1 VSSDNKPKKRKFP
14 EIPSVRATPGETT
27 ATQNTVKR
35 MLGRL
40 PLEREGTEVE
50 PPATAAP
57 IVTPAPPTHH
67 PPTTQRP
74 PTTQSI
80 APERNFSR
88 VPNSIA
94 LSAIPSG
101 LFRGESKKLYD
112 ALYQRTRGA
121 VVPRRTI
128 RATQSEL
135 MGWASVSLNT
145 LKAHVRHLSAVGLL
159 RVHYRRGE
167 STGADYE
174 VFTLEDRLLAHH
186 PPTTHQPG
194 TNQNLVSP
202 THQNLVL
209 GGGCQVAEE
218 STITEPHKTS
228 FKTKEENFDDDAPAR
243 VLLARLI
250 EAERKLTG
258 KVSTSSEKWEE
269 LAEVLVSELQIA
281 ATRTTVSSVPAFL
294 AEHLRRRL
302 WKVDKVR
309 AAEMAAS
316 QPEQGAAA
324 HALTTEERQK
334 CPDCAGVG
342 FWYPE
347 GPEKGVARCS
357 HLKLHSISE
366 GQGET

>member
-1 VSSDNKPKKRKFP
+1 MSSDNKPKKRKFP
-14 EIPSVRATPGETT
+14 EIPSVRATPSETT

-40 PLEREGTEVE
+40 PLDREGTEPE
-50 PPATAAP
+50 SRPT
-57 IVTPAPPTHH
+57 PPTNH
-67 PPTTQRP
+67 PPTTHQP
-74 PTTQSI
+74 PTNQPI

-121 VVPRRTI
+121 VVPRRII

-135 MGWASVSLNT
+135 MDWANISLNT
-145 LKAHVRHLSAVGLL
+145 LKAHIRHLSSVGL
-159 RVHYRRGE
+159 VKVYYRRGE

-174 VFTLEDRLLAHH
+174 IFTLEDRLPAHH
-186 PPTTHQPG
+186 PPTTHQPP
-194 TNQNLVSP
+194 TNQNLGSP

-209 GGGCQVAEE
+209 GGGSQVVEE
-218 STITEPHKTS
+218 STVGQPPNTS
-228 FKTKEENFDDDAPAR
+228 FKTKEENSDDDAHAR
-243 VLLARLI
+243 TFLAKLI
-250 EAERKLTG
+250 EAERQLTG
-258 KVSTSSEKWEE
+258 KVSSSGEKWEE
-269 LAEVLVSELQIA
+269 LAEVLISELRIA
-281 ATRTTVSSVPAFL
+281 AARTTVSNVPAFL

-302 WKVDKVR
+302 WKVDKAR
-309 AAEMAAS
+309 AAEMTAS
-316 QPEQGAAA
+316 QSEQAGVVP
-324 HALTTEERQK
+324 ALTAEQKQK

-357 HLKLHSISE
+357 HMKLHSLLE
-366 GQGET
+366 GQGSV

>member
-1 VSSDNKPKKRKFP
+1 MSSDNKPKKRKFP

-50 PPATAAP
+50 PHPAS
-57 IVTPAPPTHH
+57 PTNH
-67 PPTTQRP
+67 PPTTHQP
-74 PTTQSI
+74 PTNQPI

-94 LSAIPSG
+94 LSGIPSG

-121 VVPRRTI
+121 VVPRRAI

-135 MGWASVSLNT
+135 MGWANISLNT
-145 LKAHVRHLSAVGLL
+145 LKAHIRHLSSIGLL
-159 RVHYRRGE
+159 KVHYRRGE

-174 VFTLEDRLLAHH
+174 IFTLEDRPPTNH
-186 PPTTHQPG
+186 PPTTQPPT
-194 TNQNLVSP
+194 TNQNLGSP

-209 GGGCQVAEE
+209 GGGSQVTVE
-218 STITEPHKTS
+218 STLAASPKTS
-228 FKTKEENFDDDAPAR
+228 FKTKEENSDDDAPAR
-243 VLLARLI
+243 TFLAKLV
-250 EAERKLTG
+250 EAERELTG
-258 KVSTSSEKWEE
+258 KASTSGEKWEE
-269 LAEVLVSELQIA
+269 LAEVLISELRIA
-281 ATRTTVSSVPAFL
+281 AARTTVSNVPAFL

-302 WKVDKVR
+302 WKVDKAR

-316 QPEQGAAA
+316 QPEQEGVAP
-324 HALTTEERQK
+324 ALTTEEKQK

-357 HLKLHSISE
+357 HLKLHSLLA
-366 GQGET
+366 GQ

>member
-40 PLEREGTEVE
+40 PLEREGTEAE
-50 PPATAAP
+50 SRPAS
-57 IVTPAPPTHH
+57 PTHH
-67 PPTTQRP
+67 PPTTHPP
-74 PTTQSI
+74 PTHQSI

-121 VVPRRTI
+121 VVPRRAI

-135 MGWASVSLNT
+135 MGWANISLNT
-145 LKAHVRHLSAVGLL
+145 LKAHVRHLSSVGLL
-159 RVHYRRGE
+159 KVHYRRGE

-174 VFTLEDRLLAHH
+174 VFTLEDRPPPKPPP
-186 PPTTHQPG
+186 PPT
-194 TNQNLVSP
+194 TNQNLGSP

-209 GGGCQVAEE
+209 GGGSQVVEE
-218 STITEPHKTS
+218 STVAESPKTS
-228 FKTKEENFDDDAPAR
+228 FKTKEESSDDDAHAR
-243 VLLARLI
+243 TFLTKLI
-250 EAERKLTG
+250 QAERELTG
-258 KVSTSSEKWEE
+258 RVSTSSERWEE
-269 LAEVLVSELQIA
+269 LAEVIVSELRIA
-281 ATRTTVSSVPAFL
+281 AARTTISNVPAFL

-302 WKVDKVR
+302 WKVDKAR
-309 AAEMAAS
+309 AAEMTS
-316 QPEQGAAA
+316 GQPEQGEASP
-324 HALTTEERQK
+324 ALKTEEKQK

-347 GPEKGVARCS
+347 GPEKGVAKCK
-357 HLKLHSISE
+357 HAKLIGIE
-366 GQGET
+366 AEKE

>member
-1 VSSDNKPKKRKFP
+1 M
-14 EIPSVRATPGETT
+14 RATPGETT

-40 PLEREGTEVE
+40 PLEREGTESE
-50 PPATAAP
+50 SR
-57 IVTPAPPTHH
+57 PAPPTDH
-67 PPTTQRP
+67 PPTTHRP
-74 PTTQSI
+74 PTNQPI

-121 VVPRRTI
+121 VVPRRAI

-135 MGWASVSLNT
+135 MSWANISLNT
-145 LKAHVRHLSAVGLL
+145 LKAHVRHLSSVGLL
-159 RVHYRRGE
+159 KVHYRRGE

-174 VFTLEDRLLAHH
+174 VFTLEDRPPTNH
-186 PPTTHQPG
+186 PPTTQRPV
-194 TNQNLVSP
+194 TSQNMGSP

-209 GGGCQVAEE
+209 GGGSQVIEE
-218 STITEPHKTS
+218 STVAESPKTS
-228 FKTKEENFDDDAPAR
+228 FKTKEGSSDDDSHLR
-243 VLLARLI
+243 TFLAKLVQ
-250 EAERKLTG
+250 AERELTG

-269 LAEVLVSELQIA
+269 LAEVIVSELRIA
-281 ATRTTVSSVPAFL
+281 AARTTISNVPAFL

-302 WKVDKVR
+302 WKVDKTR
-309 AAEMAAS
+309 AAEMTAS
-316 QPEQGAAA
+316 QPEQEGASP
-324 HALTTEERQK
+324 ALTAEEKQK

-347 GPEKGVARCS
+347 GPEKGVAKCN
-357 HLKLHSISE
+357 HAKLISIADE
-366 GQGET
+366 KE

>member
-40 PLEREGTEVE
+40 PLEREGAEAE
-50 PPATAAP
+50 PRAT
-57 IVTPAPPTHH
+57 PPTNH
-67 PPTTQRP
+67 PPTTNQP
-74 PTTQSI
+74 PTNQPI

-121 VVPRRTI
+121 VVPRRII

-135 MGWASVSLNT
+135 MDWANISLNT
-145 LKAHVRHLSAVGLL
+145 LKSHIRHLSSIGLL
-159 RVHYRRGE
+159 KVNYRRGE

-174 VFTLEDRLLAHH
+174 IFTLEDRSLSHH
-186 PPTTHQPG
+186 PPTTHQPP
-194 TNQNLVSP
+194 TNQNLGSP

-209 GGGCQVAEE
+209 GGGCYAPQE
-218 STITEPHKTS
+218 STVTEHPNTS
-228 FKTKEENFDDDAPAR
+228 FKTKEENFDDDAHAR
-243 VLLARLI
+243 TFLAKLV
-250 EAERKLTG
+250 EAERELTG
-258 KVSTSSEKWEE
+258 RVSTNSEKWEE
-269 LAEVLVSELQIA
+269 LAEVLVSELRIA
-281 ATRTTVSSVPAFL
+281 AARTTISNVPAFL

-302 WKVDKVR
+302 WKVDKAR
-309 AAEMAAS
+309 AAEMATS
-316 QPEQGAAA
+316 QPEPGAASP
-324 HALTTEERQK
+324 ALTLEEKLK

-347 GPEKGVARCS
+347 GPEKGVARCT
-357 HLKLHSISE
+357 HAKLISIADELSSIA
-366 GQGET
+366 GEKE

>member
-40 PLEREGTEVE
+40 PLEREGTQAE
-50 PPATAAP
+50 PRSS
-57 IVTPAPPTHH
+57 PPTNHTPTTH
-67 PPTTQRP
+67 QPPTNQT
-74 PTTQSI
+74 I

-121 VVPRRTI
+121 VVPRRAI

-135 MGWASVSLNT
+135 MGWANISLNT
-145 LKAHVRHLSAVGLL
+145 LKAHVRHLSSVGLL
-159 RVHYRRGE
+159 KVHYRRGE

-174 VFTLEDRLLAHH
+174 VFTLEDRPPTNH
-186 PPTTHQPG
+186 PPTTQPPA
-194 TNQNLVSP
+194 TSQNLGSP

-209 GGGCQVAEE
+209 GGGSQIVEE
-218 STITEPHKTS
+218 STVAESPKTS
-228 FKTKEENFDDDAPAR
+228 FKTKEGSSDDDAHAR
-243 VLLARLI
+243 TFLAKLI
-250 EAERKLTG
+250 QAERELTG

-269 LAEVLVSELQIA
+269 LAEVIVSELRIA
-281 ATRTTVSSVPAFL
+281 AARTTISNVPAFL

-302 WKVDKVR
+302 WKVDKAR
-309 AAEMAAS
+309 AAEMTSS
-316 QPEQGAAA
+316 QPEQGEALP
-324 HALTTEERQK
+324 ALTTEEKQK

-347 GPEKGVARCS
+347 GPEKGVVKCKHA
-357 HLKLHSISE
+357 KLIGIAAE
-366 GQGET
+366 KE

>member
-1 VSSDNKPKKRKFP
+1 MSSDNKPKKRKFP

-40 PLEREGTEVE
+40 PLEREGTEIE
-50 PPATAAP
+50 SRS
-57 IVTPAPPTHH
+57 APPTTH
-67 PPTTQRP
+67 PPPTNQP
-74 PTTQSI
+74 PTNQPI

-121 VVPRRTI
+121 VVPRRSL

-135 MGWASVSLNT
+135 MDWANISLNT
-145 LKAHVRHLSAVGLL
+145 LKAHVRHLSSVGLL
-159 RVHYRRGE
+159 KVQYRRGE

-174 VFTLEDRLLAHH
+174 IFTLEDRLLNHP
-186 PPTTHQPG
+186 PPTTHPPP
-194 TNQNLVSP
+194 TNQNLGSP

-209 GGGCQVAEE
+209 GGGSQVVEE
-218 STITEPHKTS
+218 STITPGHNTS
-228 FKTKEENFDDDAPAR
+228 FKTKEENFDDDAHAR
-243 VLLARLI
+243 TFLAKLI
-250 EAERKLTG
+250 EAERELTG

-269 LAEVLVSELQIA
+269 LAEVIVSELRIA
-281 ATRTTVSSVPAFL
+281 AARTTISSVPAFL

-302 WKVDKVR
+302 WKVDKAR
-309 AAEMAAS
+309 AAEMTAS
-316 QPEQGAAA
+316 QPEQGGASP
-324 HALTTEERQK
+324 ALTTEKKQK

-347 GPEKGVARCS
+347 GPEKGVVKCKHA
-357 HLKLHSISE
+357 KLISILE
-366 GQGET
+366 E

>member
-1 VSSDNKPKKRKFP
+1 MSSDNKPKKRKFP

-40 PLEREGTEVE
+40 PLEREGTEAKS
-50 PPATAAP
+50 P
-57 IVTPAPPTHH
+57 PAPPTNH
-67 PPTTQRP
+67 PPTTHQP
-74 PTTQSI
+74 PTNQPI

-121 VVPRRTI
+121 VVPRRSI

-135 MGWASVSLNT
+135 MGWANISLNT
-145 LKAHVRHLSAVGLL
+145 LKSHVRHLSTVGLL
-159 RVHYRRGE
+159 KVNYRRGE

-174 VFTLEDRLLAHH
+174 IFTLEDTLTEHH
-186 PPTTHQPG
+186 PPTTHQPP
-194 TNQNLVSP
+194 TNQNLVSG

-209 GGGCQVAEE
+209 GGGSYVPGE
-218 STITEPHKTS
+218 STVRAAHKTS
-228 FKTKEENFDDDAPAR
+228 FNTKEESSDDDAHAR
-243 VLLARLI
+243 TFLAKLVQ
-250 EAERKLTG
+250 AERELTG
-258 KVSTSSEKWEE
+258 KVSTSSERWEE
-269 LAEVLVSELQIA
+269 LAEVIISELRIA
-281 ATRTTVSSVPAFL
+281 AARTTISNVPAFL

-302 WKVDKVR
+302 WKVDKAR
-309 AAEMAAS
+309 AAEMTAS
-316 QPEQGAAA
+316 QPEQGGASP
-324 HALTTEERQK
+324 ALTAEEKQK

-347 GPEKGVARCS
+347 GPEKGVAKCK
-357 HLKLHSISE
+357 HAKLISLADE
-366 GQGET
+366 KE

>member
-1 VSSDNKPKKRKFP
+1 MSSDNKPKKRKFP

-40 PLEREGTEVE
+40 PLEREGAEVE
-50 PPATAAP
+50 KR
-57 IVTPAPPTHH
+57 VVAPPTNH
-67 PPTTQRP
+67 PPTTHQP
-74 PTTQSI
+74 PTNQSI

-135 MGWASVSLNT
+135 MNWANISLNT
-145 LKAHVRHLSAVGLL
+145 LKAHVRHLSTIGLL
-159 RVHYRRGE
+159 KVHYRRGE
-167 STGADYE
+167 QTGADYE
-174 VFTLEDRLLAHH
+174 IFTMEDRLSTHH
-186 PPTTHQPG
+186 PPTTHQPS

-209 GGGCQVAEE
+209 GGGCQLVEDA
-218 STITEPHKTS
+218 TITEADKTS
-228 FKTKEENFDDDAPAR
+228 FKTKEENSDDDAHAR
-243 VLLARLI
+243 ILLVKLI

-258 KVSTSSEKWEE
+258 KVSNSSERWEE
-269 LAEVLVSELQIA
+269 LAEVLISELRIA
-281 ATRTTVSSVPAFL
+281 AARTTVSNVPAFL

-302 WKVDKVR
+302 WKVDKGR
-309 AAEMAAS
+309 ATELVADA
-316 QPEQGAAA
+316 PEQGSTAPAFSA
-324 HALTTEERQK
+324 EERQK

-347 GPEKGVARCS
+347 GPEKGVARCL
-357 HLKLHSISE
+357 HLKLQPDPQA
-366 GQGET
+366 QGGP

>member
-1 VSSDNKPKKRKFP
+1 MSSDNKPKKRKFP

-40 PLEREGTEVE
+40 PLEREGTETE
-50 PPATAAP
+50 PR
-57 IVTPAPPTHH
+57 PAPTNHQPSTNH
-67 PPTTQRP
+67 PPTTHSP
-74 PTTQSI
+74 PTNHPI

-121 VVPRRTI
+121 VVPRRAI

-135 MGWASVSLNT
+135 MGWANISLNT
-145 LKAHVRHLSAVGLL
+145 LKAHVRHLSSVGLL
-159 RVHYRRGE
+159 KVHYRRGE

-174 VFTLEDRLLAHH
+174 IFTLEDQPPTNH
-186 PPTTHQPG
+186 PPTTQPPV
-194 TNQNLVSP
+194 TSQNMGSP

-209 GGGCQVAEE
+209 GGGSQLIEE
-218 STITEPHKTS
+218 STVAEPPKTS
-228 FKTKEENFDDDAPAR
+228 FKTKEESSDDDAHAR
-243 VLLARLI
+243 TFLAKLVQ
-250 EAERKLTG
+250 AERELTG

-269 LAEVLVSELQIA
+269 LAEVIVSELRIA
-281 ATRTTVSSVPAFL
+281 AARTTISNVPAFL

-302 WKVDKVR
+302 WKVDKAR
-309 AAEMAAS
+309 AVEMATS
-316 QPEQGAAA
+316 QPEQGGTSP
-324 HALTTEERQK
+324 ALTADEKQK

-347 GPEKGVARCS
+347 GPEKGVAKCS
-357 HLKLHSISE
+357 HMKLRSLLE
-366 GQGET
+366 GQGGA

>member
-1 VSSDNKPKKRKFP
+1 MSSDNKPKKRKFP

-40 PLEREGTEVE
+40 PLEREGTESE
-50 PPATAAP
+50 SRSTA
-57 IVTPAPPTHH
+57 PTNH
-67 PPTTQRP
+67 PPTTHQP
-74 PTTQSI
+74 PTNQPI

-135 MGWASVSLNT
+135 MSWASISLNT
-145 LKAHVRHLSAVGLL
+145 LKAHVRHLSSVGLL
-159 RVHYRRGE
+159 KVHYRRGE

-174 VFTLEDRLLAHH
+174 IFTLEDRPPTNH
-186 PPTTHQPG
+186 PPTTHQPV
-194 TNQNLVSP
+194 TNQNLGSP

-209 GGGCQVAEE
+209 GGGSQVLAE
-218 STITEPHKTS
+218 STLAESPNTS
-228 FKTKEENFDDDAPAR
+228 FKTKEESSDDDAHAR
-243 VLLARLI
+243 AFLAKLVQ
-250 EAERKLTG
+250 AERELTG

-269 LAEVLVSELQIA
+269 LAEVIVSELRIA
-281 ATRTTVSSVPAFL
+281 AARTTISNVPAFL

-302 WKVDKVR
+302 WKVDKAR
-309 AAEMAAS
+309 AAEMTAG
-316 QPEQGAAA
+316 QPEQGEASA
-324 HALTTEERQK
+324 ALTAEEKQK

-347 GPEKGVARCS
+347 GTEKGVAKCK
-357 HLKLHSISE
+357 HAKLISIADKKE
-366 GQGET
+366 